1 MDHETAIEQLG
12 RLRELDTFISRR
24 AGPELISVCK
34 EALGYQWVLIELIA
48 DDRRKS
54 RKSREIRYATY
65 VHGWTCFVV
74 AVLGLERSF
83 LNRSHLHQICFA
95 TSHRPIAL
103 GKVALRTLKEGVHVR
118 SQSLPRPYCHS

>member
-54 RKSREIRYATY
+54 RKNREIRYATS
-65 VHGWTCFVV
+65 VHGWTCFVQR
-74 AVLGLERSF
+74 L
-83 LNRSHLHQICFA
+83 
-95 TSHRPIAL
+95 
-103 GKVALRTLKEGVHVR
+103 
-118 SQSLPRPYCHS
+118 